1 MKYSASMPDL
11 ADIFEVD
18 ATTGEVIT
26 LAKLDR
32 ETTDEYDLVVQAEDE
47 GAVHTTE
54 ILIRVKV
61 G

>member
-1 MKYSASMPDL
+1 MPDL

-54 ILIRVKV
+54 TLIRVKV